1 MPTTEHLA
9 AARVAA
15 SKPTA
20 DVVAAIRWWT
30 WTFNQRRQAASRYR
44 RNPDLIGIILRDH
57 RGLRADLAAYPDD
70 PRVTW
75 RFVRVLCAARRA
87 LRRNPHVQAYGDTA
101 QARFSPNAGLA
112 FDGYG
117 AVLAGEINLLARQ
130 RAALALAAE

>member
-20 DVVAAIRWWT
+20 DVAGAIRWWT
-30 WTFNQRRQAASRYR
+30 WTFNQRRQGAARYR

-57 RGLRADLAAYPDD
+57 HGLRADLLAYPDD
-70 PRVTW
+70 PRVTR
-75 RFVRVLCAARRA
+75 RFIKVLCKARRP
-87 LRRNPHVQAYGDTA
+87 LRRHPHVREYGDTTA
-101 QARFSPNAGLA
+101 ARFSPNPGAA

-130 RAALALAAE
+130 RAALAVAAE